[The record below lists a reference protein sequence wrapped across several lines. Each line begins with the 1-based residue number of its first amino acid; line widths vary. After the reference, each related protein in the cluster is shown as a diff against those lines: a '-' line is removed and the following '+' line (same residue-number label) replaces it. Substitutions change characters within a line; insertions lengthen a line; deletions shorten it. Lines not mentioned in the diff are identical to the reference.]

1 MLTNPHNPEAE
12 TSSCRLCG
20 LTRESIWHW
29 GECKG
34 LKPVFETLRVFD
46 KGQRWDDRKLNLF
59 GINDMKGRIPD
70 GTSALHFMMWKFILI
85 QMTQMSLKKQAFDSE
100 EIIKYAVR
108 RLHSRVK
115 TAEYKI
121 IMIRNKAFAQS
132 KSPDYGTIARWTEG
146 IADIHKDSGVLTPHE
161 ALVDLWKKYEIT

>member
-1 MLTNPHNPEAE
+1 M
-12 TSSCRLCG
+12 
-20 LTRESIWHW
+20 
-29 GECKG
+29 
-34 LKPVFETLRVFD
+34 
-46 KGQRWDDRKLNLF
+46 KLNLF

-70 GTSALHFMMWKFILI
+70 GTLALHFMMWKFILI

-146 IADIHKDSGVLTPHE
+146 IADIHKDSGVLTPQE